1 MRKNNANMNTLFDCK
16 QMKSLDHNFN
26 KPKDPGV
33 VLNSMNMFNKA
44 YYCLTFRLAILNSV
58 SNNDCLVYEG
68 LILNT
73 VELLQVSKLNKWLV
87 Q

>member
-33 VLNSMNMFNKA
+33 VLNSMNMLNKA
-44 YYCLTFRLAILNSV
+44 YYFNV
-58 SNNDCLVYEG
+58 
-68 LILNT
+68 
-73 VELLQVSKLNKWLV
+73 
-87 Q
+87 